1 MVGSLI
7 DDNGDDD
14 DDDLSEMGG
23 SGSTTPT
30 PMKESTLMDRCVLT
44 SGLYKLFPSP
54 LTKGQ
59 NKLVRFSMSF
69 LEANLIFVCKRPIL
83 MKDLTLFHSMG
94 RFVGLTLR
102 SYIWS
107 QSYKTIY
114 CCNLL
119 IFLIS

>member
-44 SGLYKLFPSP
+44 SGLYELFPSP
-54 LTKGQ
+54 LKKGQ
-59 NKLVRFSMSF
+59 NKLVCFSVSF
-69 LEANLIFVCKRPIL
+69 FQANLIFVCKRPIL
-83 MKDLTLFHSMG
+83 MKDLTLLHSMG
-94 RFVGLTLR
+94 RFVGLTPR

-107 QSYKTIY
+107 QSYKKFIAVIY
-114 CCNLL
+114 E
-119 IFLIS
+119 FS